1 MSSSPTHTSDLSPE
15 QLQDVLK
22 YIKKMPRKDAVK
34 FIKAFVDSH
43 AEIRADIITGQP
55 IEPSELKYLETLFHK
70 AFPNIKNKPQHII
83 EPKLMG

>member
-1 MSSSPTHTSDLSPE
+1 MSSSPQIHDLSPE
-15 QLQDVLK
+15 QLQDILK

-43 AEIRADIITGQP
+43 ADIRADIITGQP
-55 IEPSELKYLETLFHK
+55 IEPPELKYLQALFHK
-70 AFPNIKNKPQHII
+70 AFPDINNKPQHII